1 VDVSERPDRRA
12 EREAIAADDARF
24 EALLG
29 RALAV
34 EPASPEARPAARPW
48 RGWLAGAGIAAAVVV
63 GFAAWLGVR
72 DVGAPLPA
80 AVVNHIVHE
89 PASLEPGRPEVPAAE
104 FDELLRRAGGRLDA
118 PVGDVTYAAL
128 CPFRGR
134 TVAHFVV
141 RGENGPVTVLLLP
154 HVEVDGPTPIDEEGY
169 SGTLVPMQEGG
180 SIAVVG
186 EPGEPLE
193 LIRDRVAAAV
203 RWRV

>member
-1 VDVSERPDRRA
+1 
-12 EREAIAADDARF
+12 
-24 EALLG
+24 
-29 RALAV
+29 
-34 EPASPEARPAARPW
+34 
-48 RGWLAGAGIAAAVVV
+48 
-63 GFAAWLGVR
+63 
-72 DVGAPLPA
+72 
-80 AVVNHIVHE
+80 
-89 PASLEPGRPEVPAAE
+89 
-104 FDELLRRAGGRLDA
+104 
-118 PVGDVTYAAL
+118 VGDVTYAAL